1 VLPNDVPV
9 LEHDPVRLRPWQDSD
24 AGLIASVASDPLIPL
39 ITSVPTVGSPEN
51 VTAYLDRQ
59 HRRLTEGAGYSF
71 AIADLR
77 TDESVGNIGLWTG
90 NIESGRATTGYW
102 IAAQFRRQG
111 YVTAAL
117 RALTTW
123 ALTMPEVERLEL
135 YVEPW
140 NEASWRAAE
149 AAGYQREGLLRAW
162 QRVGDARKDMFIY
175 SVLPS
180 R

>member
-1 VLPNDVPV
+1 
-9 LEHDPVRLRPWQDSD
+9 
-24 AGLIASVASDPLIPL
+24 VASDPLIPL

-102 IAAQFRRQG
+102 IAAQFHGRD
-111 YVTAAL
+111 TS
-117 RALTTW
+117 
-123 ALTMPEVERLEL
+123 P
-135 YVEPW
+135 
-140 NEASWRAAE
+140 
-149 AAGYQREGLLRAW
+149 QRCEHSPRGR
-162 QRVGDARKDMFIY
+162 
-175 SVLPS
+175 
-180 R
+180 